1 VPGPAGERAGRTLV
15 QRFWLWLG
23 GLAGVLLV
31 CCGLPRLTS
40 SVLTGSVRSL
50 ITVPL
55 LGLVLALT
63 IVDKVAL
70 TGRTAAPVTWHCWR
84 CGHTWLSEL
93 EPVPPKGSRSP
104 LAAAALRTAKV
115 ARMILLPW
123 KPAAFLF
130 APRHRLAPEDRV
142 VAALGRT
149 RVVLGLAIVVGVA
162 LWYRNYGQLELS
174 TFIEGWLVTGLL
186 AIPSCLICMGLLVAL
201 TRAGRRHATIRQMK
215 WPALS
220 LAAFV
225 ATMALLALFGAGANY
240 VSGRIDYYTGGA
252 GIPLDELAYGGV
264 FGVWLLIFCLRGTY
278 LVTQNWFN
286 AVDGHLLLPPV
297 IGTWMAWLVVA
308 KSLIFQD
315 GPGGVPETVSLVLIL
330 GGATAT
336 TGIAALE
343 GWRATRRYG
352 VTLRDGPGP
361 ARTGQAAPGGTMTPV
376 Q

>member
-1 VPGPAGERAGRTLV
+1 M
-15 QRFWLWLG
+15 
-23 GLAGVLLV
+23 
-31 CCGLPRLTS
+31 S
-40 SVLTGSVRSL
+40 SVLAGSVRSL

-55 LGLVLALT
+55 LGVVLALT
-63 IVDKVAL
+63 VVDKVAL

-84 CGHTWLSEL
+84 CGHTWPGVR
-93 EPVPPKGSRSP
+93 EPVPLEGFRSP
-104 LAAAALRTAKV
+104 LAAAALRTANV

-162 LWYRNYGQLELS
+162 LWYRNYSQLELS

-186 AIPSCLICMGLLVAL
+186 AIPSCLICMGLLVVL
-201 TRAGRRHATIRQMK
+201 TRASRRRAAIRQMK

-225 ATMALLALFGAGANY
+225 ATMALLAVFTVGANY

-264 FGVWLLIFCLRGTY
+264 FGVWLLIFCLRSTY

-286 AVDGHLLLPPV
+286 AVDGHLLLPPM
-297 IGTWMAWLVVA
+297 IGTWMAWLVA
-308 KSLIFQD
+308 TKSLIFQD
-315 GPGGVPETVSLVLIL
+315 GPGGAPETVSLVLIL

-343 GWRATRRYG
+343 SWRTTRHHG

-361 ARTGQAAPGGTMTPV
+361 ARTSQATPGGAMTPV